1 MSAGNMTVLPR
12 LLKIDE
18 LIRRRIIPLE
28 GITNFRDM
36 GYLPIK
42 KKDLPSKESV
52 LRPAV
57 VYRSCDLAKIS
68 KKDAVY
74 LESLDIK
81 SIIDL
86 REPDCR
92 DKNPDKTIG
101 SVKNRYYFPI
111 DCTIIVDEKKMN
123 SGKEKEAMIGFY
135 TGMIEKF
142 TPQFK
147 DFFSVLLES
156 ENLPLVFH
164 CASGKDRTGLAAALF
179 LLALGVPRNII
190 NADYVLTVER
200 LKIDPNTGRRKENVS
215 DVDPVLNIT
224 PFYLDCAMKVIDKL
238 FGGLDRYLTSELKVD
253 RNKLFDIYKS

>member
-1 MSAGNMTVLPR
+1 MIVLPR
-12 LLKIDE
+12 LLKTDK
-18 LIRRRIIPLE
+18 LSQRRIIPLE

-42 KKDLPSKESV
+42 RKDPPSEESV
-52 LRPAV
+52 LRPEV
-57 VYRSCDLAKIS
+57 IYRSCDLAKIS
-68 KKDAVY
+68 EKDAVY
-74 LESLDIK
+74 LESIGIK

-86 REPDCR
+86 REPDYR

-101 SVKNRYYFPI
+101 SVKNRYFFPI

-135 TGMIEKF
+135 RGMIEKF

-147 DFFSVLLES
+147 DFFSVLSES

-164 CASGKDRTGLAAALF
+164 CAGGKDRTGLAAALF
-179 LLALGVPRNII
+179 LLALGVPRDII
-190 NADYVLTVER
+190 NADYVLTAEC
-200 LKIDPNTGRRKENVS
+200 LKIDPNTGIRKENVS

-224 PFYLDCAMKVIDKL
+224 PFYLDCSMRVIDEQ
-238 FGGLDRYLTSELKVD
+238 FGGLDRYLTFELKVD
-253 RNKLFDIYKS
+253 RNKLFDIFKS